1 MLEVALIVVSLS
13 AQSLTAIDSN
23 GQELARMVVSTG
35 KPSTPTPI
43 GTFEIGHQYSVTDLV
58 GDDYRVPDVPHVQCL
73 VGNGITPNNYCIHP
87 QPPGSGSLGIARSR
101 GCIRLANQ
109 DAKWLFD
116 NTAVGT
122 EVIIHG

>member
-35 KPSTPTPI
+35 KPSTPTPM
-43 GTFEIGHQYSVTDLV
+43 GAFEIGHQYPVTDLV
-58 GDDYRVPDVPHVQCL
+58 GDDYHVRNVPNVQCL
-73 VGNGITPNNYCIHP
+73 VGNGIAPNNYCLHP
-87 QPPGSGSLGIARSR
+87 RPPYSGSLGVPRSR

-122 EVIIHG
+122 EVIIQS